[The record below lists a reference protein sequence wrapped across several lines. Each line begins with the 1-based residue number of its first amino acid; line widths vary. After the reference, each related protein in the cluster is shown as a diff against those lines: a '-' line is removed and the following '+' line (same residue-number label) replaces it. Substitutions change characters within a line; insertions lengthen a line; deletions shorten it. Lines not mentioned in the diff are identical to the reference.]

1 MLENYFPVFVF
12 VLVGLVFGVAPVITG
27 MVVAPY
33 RPDSEK
39 LSPYEGGFEA
49 CEDARMKFDVRY
61 YLISILF
68 ILFDLEV
75 AFLVPWATIF
85 GEIVNTESVKLF
97 GFIEMLV
104 FIAIL
109 VVGYAY
115 AWAKGALDWE

>member
-1 MLENYFPVFVF
+1 MF

-27 MVVAPY
+27 MVVAPH

-39 LSPYEGGFEA
+39 LSPYECGFEA
-49 CEDARMKFDVRY
+49 FEDARMKFDVRY

-85 GEIVNTESVKLF
+85 GEIVSTESIKLF

-109 VVGYAY
+109 VVGYVY